1 MDSGIK
7 QVKVVL
13 NKKGVRDLLKS
24 QEIMNVCTELA
35 YKAAS
40 KLGDGYLVTYQTGK
54 NRVNAS
60 IKAVTPKA
68 RQEQLSD
75 NTIIKA
81 LR

>member
-1 MDSGIK
+1 MASGVK
-7 QVKVVL
+7 QVKVTL
-13 NKKGVRDLLKS
+13 NKAGVRKLLRS

-35 YKAAS
+35 YQAAS
-40 KLGDGYLVTYQTGK
+40 KLGEGYLVTYQTGK

-60 IKAVTPKA
+60 IKAVTDKA
-68 RQEQLSD
+68 KQEQLSD